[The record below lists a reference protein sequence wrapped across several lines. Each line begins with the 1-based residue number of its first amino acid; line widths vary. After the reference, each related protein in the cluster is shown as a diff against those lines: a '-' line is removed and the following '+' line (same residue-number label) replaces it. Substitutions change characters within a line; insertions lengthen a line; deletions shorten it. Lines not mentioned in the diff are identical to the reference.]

1 MDEECV
7 TFEEELARSGKLVYT
22 NVGVSMLPLL
32 REGRDVMMIEAREP
46 GEIRR
51 FDAVL
56 FRRKGV
62 IGRGAY
68 VLHRILKVLPDGKY
82 WIVGDNCT
90 SGEVVAT
97 EDILGVLTQVGRGGR
112 KTIHVTDFS
121 YRMYVLLWCRPY
133 HFRFFVLRSLRFG
146 KRCLR
151 FVKRKLL
158 GGRK

>member
-1 MDEECV
+1 M
-7 TFEEELARSGKLVYT
+7 TFEDVLAQNGKLAYT
-22 NVGVSMLPLL
+22 NVGISMMPLL
-32 REGRDVMMIEAREP
+32 REGHDVMVIEARDP
-46 GEIRR
+46 KEIRR
-51 FDAVL
+51 LDAVL

-90 SGEVVAT
+90 SGEVVAA
-97 EDILGVLTQVGRGGR
+97 EDILGVLTQVGRGGK

-121 YRMYVLLWCRPY
+121 YRMYVLFWCRPY
-133 HFRFFVLRSLRFG
+133 HFRFFVLRGLQFC
-146 KRCLR
+146 KRCLC
-151 FVKRKLL
+151 FLKRKLL